1 MMMGM
6 LAVSAACSSMRH
18 HERRSAEASSGSSA
32 IEPRSTRSHSS
43 SLLAPRFASAT
54 QKCVTQL
61 GGLRGFRF
69 SIGGAA
75 RYRSAAEASIA
86 IGGGTPAPANT
97 VTRGE
102 KFAKGYEARRI
113 LTASLTSTRATE
125 VRAVHPSRARCTRA

>member
-1 MMMGM
+1 MSRSSKTGGT
-6 LAVSAACSSMRH
+6 AVGLDAPVRARF
-18 HERRSAEASSGSSA
+18 EL
-32 IEPRSTRSHSS
+32 TSS

-97 VTRGE
+97 
-102 KFAKGYEARRI
+102 
-113 LTASLTSTRATE
+113 
-125 VRAVHPSRARCTRA
+125 